1 MIVDYLKY
9 DFPREVAAV
18 GFDVNVPFEMQHGVF
33 ALSDAK
39 SCADCKRKRP
49 SRAGCD
55 ENVVKVDSHGAEIVV
70 VQFEEYLAQFK
81 SLNSEARCDLLMAE
95 SREEGNKV
103 VFCDLCCY
111 DEKYVEPNS
120 GKYPEGKRAKAR
132 QQMRQSVEL
141 LCRADNVTKIRLLT
155 YSEKVC
161 LFAWRDPNIPDEPAI
176 PARGN
181 ARANMQVFGSV
192 VSNMTAQATTHRQ
205 ILAHG
210 FTFMQI
216 KYPSSYV
223 W

>member
-9 DFPREVAAV
+9 DFPCEVAAV
-18 GFDVNVPFEMQHGVF
+18 GFDVNVPLEMRHGVF

-55 ENVVKVDSHGAEIVV
+55 ENVLKVDSRSAEIVV
-70 VQFEEYLAQFK
+70 VQFEEYLGQFK

-111 DEKYVEPNS
+111 DEKYVEPNA
-120 GKYPEGKRAKAR
+120 GKYPEEKRAKAR

-155 YSEKVC
+155 YPEKVC
-161 LFAWRDPNIPDEPAI
+161 LFAWRDPNIPDKPAV
-176 PARGN
+176 PKPRD

-205 ILAHG
+205 IMAHG

-216 KYPSSYV
+216 KYPSSYI

>member
-9 DFPREVAAV
+9 DFPCEVAAV
-18 GFDVNVPFEMQHGVF
+18 GFDVNVPLEMRHGVF

-55 ENVVKVDSHGAEIVV
+55 ENVLKVDSRSAEIVV
-70 VQFEEYLAQFK
+70 VQFEEYLGQFK

-111 DEKYVEPNS
+111 DEKYVEPNA

-155 YSEKVC
+155 YPEKVC
-161 LFAWRDPNIPDEPAI
+161 LFAWRDPNIPDKPAV
-176 PARGN
+176 PKPRD

-205 ILAHG
+205 IMAHG

-216 KYPSSYV
+216 KYPSSYI